1 VSTDPQTDHGRAGR
15 NLPLATA
22 VGVGL
27 FAIFALSLAYLPI
40 FFAGLATVV
49 MVLAVKELSDALIGE
64 LPLHVRRVLTASA
77 PALILAAYL
86 GGPEWLLGTYVAS
99 VIAILISR
107 LFYEQEKY
115 VSNVSRAIFV
125 VTYAPLL
132 ASFAVM
138 LAAEPKGDLK
148 VFALVL
154 LTIGADIGGYFTGV
168 AFGKH
173 PMAPKISPKKSWEG
187 FAGALILE
195 LVLGAVLWRYMFNDQ
210 WWQGA
215 IAGVVMAI
223 TATLGDLI
231 ESMIKRDLGIKDM
244 SSILP
249 GHGGIMDRLDSLLIN
264 SAVAWGLFTLFV

>member
-1 VSTDPQTDHGRAGR
+1 MSTDPQTDHGRAGR